1 MAMLFYPWRSAAADL
16 IDADIERVCNDNKSI
31 IEENKQKYDK
41 FSDRELKNILENL
54 NQQTAEE
61 DVQVDVTPFLDEE
74 FRALAIPE
82 IGNDVDVF
90 QIDEPQ
96 DPNLEEVSEYFGG
109 IPLIVFGDLKQLSPV
124 GDRWIFS
131 PNQLDPYSGI
141 TGTPLW
147 DLFRLFEL
155 TEIMRQREDQTFAVA
170 LNNMSEGNMTSDDIE
185 LIKAREPN
193 FNEIPNDCIHLFCS
207 NADVSLYN
215 TARLAKIATEEFIST
230 AKDSMKA
237 NSLSERSKTVI
248 LDAIKNFKI
257 SETQGMCY
265 GLQLKTSA
273 KYMFTVNINTE
284 DGLGYNYGIYNHVF
298 HDYDYSNLSP

>member
-1 MAMLFYPWRSAAADL
+1 MAMLFYPWRSEAADL

-41 FSDRELKNILENL
+41 FSDRELENILENL

-90 QIDEPQ
+90 QSDEPQ
-96 DPNLEEVSEYFGG
+96 DPNSEEVSEYFGG

-131 PNQLDPYSGI
+131 PNQLDPYSAI

-147 DLFRLFEL
+147 DLFRFFEL
-155 TEIMRQREDQTFAVA
+155 TEIMRQREDQAFAVA

-185 LIKAREPN
+185 LIKERETN
-193 FNEIPNDCIHLFCS
+193 FNEIPNDCIHLFYS

-230 AKDSMKA
+230 AKDSVKA

-257 SETQGMCY
+257 LETQGMCY

-273 KYMFTVNINTE
+273 KYMITVNINTA
-284 DGLGYNYGIYNHVF
+284 DGL
-298 HDYDYSNLSP
+298 

>member
-1 MAMLFYPWRSAAADL
+1 MAMLFYPWRSEAADL

-41 FSDRELKNILENL
+41 FSDRNLENILENL

-61 DVQVDVTPFLDEE
+61 DVQVDVTPFLDKE

-90 QIDEPQ
+90 QSDEPQ

-131 PNQLDPYSGI
+131 PNQLDPYSAI

-147 DLFRLFEL
+147 DLFRFFEL
-155 TEIMRQREDQTFAVA
+155 TEIMRQREDQAFAVA
-170 LNNMSEGNMTSDDIE
+170 LNNMSEGNMTSDDVE
-185 LIKAREPN
+185 LIKARETN
-193 FNEIPNDCIHLFCS
+193 FNEIPNDCIHLFYS

-230 AKDSMKA
+230 AKDSVKA
-237 NSLSERSKTVI
+237 NCLLERSKTVI

-273 KYMFTVNINTE
+273 KYMITVNINTA
-284 DGLGYNYGIYNHVF
+284 DGL
-298 HDYDYSNLSP
+298 

>member
-1 MAMLFYPWRSAAADL
+1 MPMLYYPWRSQAADL
-16 IDADIERVCNDNKSI
+16 IDADIERVCNDSKSI

-41 FSDRELKNILENL
+41 FSDRELESILENL

-82 IGNDVDVF
+82 TGNDVDVF
-90 QIDEPQ
+90 QSDEPQ

-131 PNQLDPYSGI
+131 PNQSDPYSAI

-147 DLFRLFEL
+147 DLFRFFEL
-155 TEIMRQREDQTFAVA
+155 TEIMRQREDQAFAVA

-185 LIKAREPN
+185 LIKARETN
-193 FNEIPNDCIHLFCS
+193 FNEIPNDCIHLFYS
-207 NADVSLYN
+207 KADVSLYN
-215 TARLAKIATEEFIST
+215 TGRLAKIATEEFIST
-230 AKDSMKA
+230 AKDSVKA

-248 LDAIKNFKI
+248 LDAIKSFKI
-257 SETQGMCY
+257 SETQGICY

-273 KYMFTVNINTE
+273 KYMFTVNINTADVNCTE
-284 DGLGYNYGIYNHVF
+284 KLEILQRLTVP
-298 HDYDYSNLSP
+298 LQ